1 MVKKFFILMVLVFIV
16 LQGSSFAIESG
27 GDVVFKDAL
36 YGLVIGAAVG
46 GAVYL
51 IDSDDP
57 GEKFGIG
64 IALGT
69 IGGVIYG
76 LYDTRSVV
84 AINSENNTRVAFPT
98 PAIQKTKNSTKVS
111 ISLLKVDF

>member
-16 LQGSSFAIESG
+16 LQGSSFAVESA

-36 YGLVIGAAVG
+36 YGLVIGAVVG

-51 IDSDDP
+51 IDNDDP

-64 IALGT
+64 IAVGT

-76 LYDTRSVV
+76 LYETRSVV
-84 AINSENNTRVAFPT
+84 AINSKDNIKVAFPT
-98 PAIQKTKNSTKVS
+98 PAIQKTKESTKVS
-111 ISLLKVDF
+111 ISLLRVDF